1 MSHPFFIKAKEM
13 LDAGDI
19 DQQINDQLA
28 TKLLR
33 VTNTSRDGF
42 ILTDFPR
49 VVQEAEML
57 EEYRGGMNAFVHLSL
72 PEEIQVAVEEVKHK
86 CQDCGRHYY
95 SESIKDLESGI
106 YIDRF
111 MPEDGHC
118 FDCGSRNIKRAG
130 DVDDFES
137 LLSNYRANKDEL
149 LGFYDH
155 LGLLVD
161 FDLKKGYDDYGKL
174 RDKIQFNIKH

>member
-1 MSHPFFIKAKEM
+1 MAI
-13 LDAGDI
+13 
-19 DQQINDQLA
+19 
-28 TKLLR
+28 KLLR
-33 VTNTSRDGF
+33 VTNASRDGF
-42 ILTDFPR
+42 VLTDFPR
-49 VVQEAEML
+49 IVQEAEML
-57 EEYRGGMNAFVHLSL
+57 EEYRGGVNAFVHLNM
-72 PEEIQVAVEEVKHK
+72 PEEIQVAVEEAKYS

-95 SESIKDLESGI
+95 SEPIKDHESGI
-106 YIDRF
+106 YIDQF

-118 FDCGSRNIKRAG
+118 FDCGSRNIKRSG
-130 DVDDFES
+130 DVDVFEA
-137 LLSNYRANKDEL
+137 LLANYRASKDEI